1 MNSLHVL
8 ATMFVAWGVAVSSA
22 DAASPSQCSPDNPSF
37 CLNGVSGTVT
47 SLDALRVR
55 IGQPESRDNE
65 SDKRGR
71 QASLRPIRVAAD
83 GTVSSL
89 GLQASGWGVWAAV
102 SRARFEGT
110 VPVVPYD
117 ADLDTLTLGVDRLLA
132 GRFLLGGALIHE
144 RVDTRTRY
152 NFGGQDGTGNTV
164 TLYGSYLV
172 SDAISIDLTVGKGR
186 IDTDQTR
193 LDPAS
198 AVGVPL
204 FLRSNYDSDRSL
216 WSLTFNA
223 SRQFSALGVGARV
236 GYLNARERQ
245 EGYSEVGGPS
255 ARVVTNRT
263 VSLGQLFGGVD
274 ASYGLSRSFQMH
286 GAMLYRRDTSRNDGR
301 NGGGLP
307 NAVGS
312 VQPTDRDE
320 LEWVVGLR
328 FYGGRGRRL
337 NLEYLNT
344 SGRDQFKNESLTIT
358 GRFDF

>member
-1 MNSLHVL
+1 MRFLHVL
-8 ATMFVAWGVAVSSA
+8 AAAF
-22 DAASPSQCSPDNPSF
+22 AASGLAAPLAHASSPVQCSPDNPSL

-47 SLDALRVR
+47 SLDAMRVR
-55 IGQPESRDNE
+55 TAQPESRDNE
-65 SDKRGR
+65 SDKRSR
-71 QASLRPIRVAAD
+71 QASLRPLRIAAD
-83 GTVSSL
+83 GAVSSV
-89 GLQASGWGVWAAV
+89 GLQASGWGVWGALG
-102 SRARFEGT
+102 RARFEGT

-117 ADLDTLTLGVDRLLA
+117 ADLDTLTLGIDRLLA

-144 RVDTRTRY
+144 RLDTRTRY
-152 NFGGQDGTGNTV
+152 NFGGQDGTGNTL

-186 IDTDQTR
+186 ISTDQTR

-204 FLRSNYDSDRSL
+204 ILRSNYDSDRSL

-223 SRQFSALGVGARV
+223 SRQFGALGLGARL
-236 GYLNARERQ
+236 GYLDARERQ
-245 EGYSEVGGPS
+245 DGYLELGGPS
-255 ARVVTNRT
+255 ARTVTDRT
-263 VSLGQLFGGVD
+263 VALGQAFAGLD
-274 ASYGLSRSFQMH
+274 ASYGISRSFQLH

-307 NAVGS
+307 NAIGA

-320 LEWVVGLR
+320 MEWVLGLR
-328 FYGGRGRRL
+328 FYGGRGLRL

-344 SGRDQFKNESLTIT
+344 SGRDQFKNESLTFT